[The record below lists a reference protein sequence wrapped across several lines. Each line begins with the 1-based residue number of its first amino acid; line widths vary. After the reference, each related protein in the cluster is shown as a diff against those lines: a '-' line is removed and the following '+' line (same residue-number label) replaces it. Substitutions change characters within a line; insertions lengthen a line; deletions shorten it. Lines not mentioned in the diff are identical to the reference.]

1 MYQYNNRANM
11 FNTFES
17 TESRW
22 QLYKKKREKNKRR
35 EKKLKELYTI
45 NIKIVLLFESYTI
58 KVDSRKL
65 LKDLYNIITADE
77 KTISGKNYQK
87 LVIGNN
93 KILFEN
99 YGRLKLS
106 DARDIETLTIADFF
120 NITNKQLEDPGWSLP
135 LWIILGTKKK

>member
-1 MYQYNNRANM
+1 M

-35 EKKLKELYTI
+35 EKKQKELYTI
-45 NIKIVLLFESYTI
+45 EIKIVFLVESYTI

-77 KTISGKNYQK
+77 KTTSGKNYRT
-87 LVIGNN
+87 LVCRRG
-93 KILFEN
+93 ILFEN
-99 YGRLKLS
+99 YGRFELS

-120 NITNKQLEDPGWSLP
+120 NITNKQLEDPRWSLP